1 MNKQKRYDRV
11 LHILK
16 TTFATELGLSLQA
29 KMSLIS
35 AVLHS
40 EFDHWVFCG
49 FYVMVTPELL
59 EIGPYQGHILA
70 CTHIPIGRGVCG
82 ISAKEKKTIIVDD
95 VENFPNY
102 ISCDSDTKSEIV
114 IPILLDQE
122 VVSILDIDSPFL
134 SDFNQTDK
142 VSLKKIT
149 SLI

>member
-1 MNKQKRYDRV
+1 M
-11 LHILK
+11 
-16 TTFATELGLSLQA
+16 
-29 KMSLIS
+29 
-35 AVLHS
+35 
-40 EFDHWVFCG
+40 
-49 FYVMVTPELL
+49 
-59 EIGPYQGHILA
+59 
-70 CTHIPIGRGVCG
+70 
-82 ISAKEKKTIIVDD
+82 SAKEKKTIIVDD

-114 IPILLDQE
+114 MPILLGQE